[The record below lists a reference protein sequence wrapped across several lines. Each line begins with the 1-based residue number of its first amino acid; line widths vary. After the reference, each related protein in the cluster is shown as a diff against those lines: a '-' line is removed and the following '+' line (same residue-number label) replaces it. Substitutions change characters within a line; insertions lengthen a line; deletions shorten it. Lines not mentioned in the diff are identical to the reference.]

1 MKFLA
6 FGGWL
11 LSTVFFSLSANAEE
25 DVHVEHITSVYGN
38 SLDMPYIDEELNNK
52 YWNWGGDAIVDI
64 NREVR
69 LTQDRQS
76 KQGWLWSKIPLS
88 ASSWIVEFEFKVH
101 GDSPLAGDG
110 FAFWYTQLREVEGP
124 VFGSV
129 DKFTGL
135 GVFFD
140 TYANSRPKHLFPY
153 ISVMLGDGKTI
164 YSHQDD
170 GQPNEIGG
178 CTADFRAKEWPTKAK
193 VKYVENGY
201 LQIQTNFRGNDEW
214 EDCVIIPHIELP
226 KLGYIGFSA
235 ATGDVSDNHDIIQ
248 VKTVGIVNPDKKR
261 FGDPPKKNDKTN
273 KKRPS
278 LAGEGGTTVLG
289 FFLWILAAIGIL
301 VIAYVAYFIYLQ
313 MSAKSYK
320 RF

>member
-6 FGGWL
+6 LAGWL
-11 LSTVFFSLSANAEE
+11 LALLPFAPTVYAED

-38 SLDMPYIDEELNNK
+38 SLDMPYIDEELSNK
-52 YWNWGGDAIVDI
+52 YWNWGGDAIVNV

-76 KQGWLWSKIPLS
+76 KQGWLWSKFPLGS
-88 ASSWIVEFEFKVH
+88 SSWIVEFEFKVH
-101 GDSPLAGDG
+101 GDSPMSGDG
-110 FAFWYTQLREVEGP
+110 FAFWYTQTREVEGP
-124 VFGSV
+124 VFGSM
-129 DKFTGL
+129 DRFHGL
-135 GVFFD
+135 GIFFD

-153 ISVMLGDGKTI
+153 ISVMLGDGKTM

-178 CTADFRAKEWPTKAK
+178 CSADFRAKEWPTKAK
-193 VKYVENGY
+193 VKYVDGGY
-201 LQIQTNFRGNDEW
+201 LQIQINLRGTDEW
-214 EDCVIIPHIELP
+214 DDCVIIPHVELP

-248 VKTVGIVNPDKKR
+248 VKTVGILNPDTKR
-261 FGDPPKKNDKTN
+261 FGAPLDGTS

-278 LAGEGGTTVLG
+278 IAKEGGTTVLG
-289 FFLWILAAIGIL
+289 FFLWILAAIGVLI
-301 VIAYVAYFIYLQ
+301 VAYVAYFIYLQ
-313 MSAKSYK
+313 TNAKSYK